1 MRIHQLTENTDNI
14 IDNKEGWGNVP
25 DNSNVDYMGLRV
37 MMKPSTFLKLA
48 APLSEPTSSEN
59 IQNHLASGGKI
70 GSPFLNIKT
79 PTEWS
84 ENNLSEISTVVGHE
98 GRNRMIAIKN
108 LYGDIPTETHFFFR
122 GGINRN
128 RHITP
133 EIIKE
138 LNTHLYSEKTN
149 NLIRGPLFTL

>member
-59 IQNHLASGGKI
+59 IQNHLASGGTI
-70 GSPFLNIKT
+70 GSPFLIINVPVEWADEDYNT
-79 PTEWS
+79 PAKVS
-84 ENNLSEISTVVGHE
+84 AHE
-98 GRNRMIAIKN
+98 GRNRMIAVKN
-108 LYGDIPTETHFFFR
+108 LYGDTPIETHLFFR

-128 RHITP
+128 RHINNQ
-133 EIIKE
+133 IIQQ
-138 LNTHLYSEKTN
+138 LQNNIYSEKSKT
-149 NLIRGPLFTL
+149 LINGPLFTV